1 MSNIKVTI
9 LGSGGSFGVPVLS
22 NRWGNCDPKNP
33 KNIRTRPGAIIEKNG
48 KTILIDANPD
58 LRQQLIAN
66 KITSVNSVLFTHAHA
81 DHTHGINDLRAINL
95 SNGHRLPVFAD
106 QKTKISLLNAF
117 EYIFKSKNMA
127 QYPPICEI
135 IEYEAGKTYQI
146 DGFKIDV
153 IKQNH
158 GNMDSLGYVIDDKIA
173 YNLDVKFFYDE
184 TYLDKI
190 KEIDCLIIGC
200 LRYEEHPAHADYEQ
214 ILQWIEYVKPKVA
227 YLSHMTALI
236 DYVTEYEKLSKINIF
251 PSYDGCVIN
260 L

>member
-1 MSNIKVTI
+1 
-9 LGSGGSFGVPVLS
+9 
-22 NRWGNCDPKNP
+22 
-33 KNIRTRPGAIIEKNG
+33 
-48 KTILIDANPD
+48 
-58 LRQQLIAN
+58 
-66 KITSVNSVLFTHAHA
+66 
-81 DHTHGINDLRAINL
+81 
-95 SNGHRLPVFAD
+95 LPVFAD
-106 QKTKISLLNAF
+106 QNTKKSLLNAF

-190 KEIDCLIIGC
+190 KEIECLIIGC

-214 ILQWIEYVKPKVA
+214 ILKWIEYVKPKVT

-236 DYVTEYEKLSKINIF
+236 DYVTEYEKLSKMNIF